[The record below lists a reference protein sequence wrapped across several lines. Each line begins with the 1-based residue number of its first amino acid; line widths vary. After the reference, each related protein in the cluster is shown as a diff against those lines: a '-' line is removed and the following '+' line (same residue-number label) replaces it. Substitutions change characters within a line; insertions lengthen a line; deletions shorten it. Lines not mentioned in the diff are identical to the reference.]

1 VKTIITLAVLIAIGV
16 GAAFFFIGRTADK
29 TTSTLLGFT
38 NQAASATA
46 QANVSA
52 ALAAM
57 QAYGAANGGYSTA
70 TVAGLAQ
77 LNAGLG
83 PTISLHDLT
92 ATSFCVQSTVGTTSA
107 SASGP
112 GGAIVNAPCP

>member
-1 VKTIITLAVLIAIGV
+1 MKSFVVLALLIAIGI

-38 NQAASATA
+38 DQAASATA

-57 QAYGAANGGYSTA
+57 QAYAAANGGYTTA

-77 LNAGLG
+77 FNAGLG
-83 PTISLHDLT
+83 STISLHDLT
-92 ATSFCVQSTVGTTSA
+92 ATSFCIQSTIGTTSA

-112 GGAIVNAPCP
+112 GGPIVNGPCP

>member
-1 VKTIITLAVLIAIGV
+1 VKTIVALALLIAIGV
-16 GAAFFFIGRTADK
+16 GVAFFFIGRTADK

-38 NQAASATA
+38 DQAASATA
-46 QANVSA
+46 RANVSA

-70 TVAGLAQ
+70 TVATLAQ
-77 LNAGLG
+77 FNAGLG
-83 PTISLHDLT
+83 STISLHDLT

-112 GGAIVNAPCP
+112 GGGIVDSPCP